1 MIASSFGCSEFISCE
16 TKATFLKPLLFKYE
30 ILFVLIPP
38 IANQGIFRSFV
49 NVLILSIPIG
59 YLFFLVAVS
68 NTGPIPM

>member
-1 MIASSFGCSEFISCE
+1 
-16 TKATFLKPLLFKYE
+16 LLFKYE

-38 IANQGIFRSFV
+38 IANQGIFKSFV

-59 YLFFLVAVS
+59 FLFFLVAVS